1 MDRDGDHHWWRASD
15 VPEILPAGDVVLREP
30 REGWSPGFY
39 EAVLQQYFMV
49 SGSYP
54 RTARMHPRTGL
65 RVAPAVGVLPVWWP
79 IPEVRRHSAPTRI
92 ILSDDAPQ
100 LPEAG
105 EDGGVGNGS
114 DGVPG
119 V

>member
-1 MDRDGDHHWWRASD
+1 MENKARPLWRPADPLAIPPSGDT
-15 VPEILPAGDVVLREP
+15 VIREP

-49 SGSYP
+49 RGSYP
-54 RTARMHPRTGL
+54 RTARMHPRTVL

-79 IPEVRRHSAPTRI
+79 IPEVRRHSAPAGI

-100 LPEAG
+100 RPEAG